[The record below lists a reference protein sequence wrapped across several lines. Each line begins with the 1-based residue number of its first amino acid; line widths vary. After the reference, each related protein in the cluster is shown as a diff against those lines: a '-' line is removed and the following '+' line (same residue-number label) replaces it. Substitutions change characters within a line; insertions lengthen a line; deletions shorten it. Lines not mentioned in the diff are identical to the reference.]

1 MKRRMKTRAA
11 IAAAIVMPIGIGISL
26 LASADQYPGD
36 KAYNAILQMIRN
48 GIDSNQITFKNSDGS
63 TTVMSRSQLCK
74 KLSDRHNGQTP
85 GGNADN
91 QTNGDF
97 LGKEMTEEMCANAL
111 DPSSQDGYDGPDGW
125 QMWAGDHDGTWY
137 NDDGT
142 TWPDSADWQDP
153 TKVTGTSATDVEP
166 EGRTPKQNKP
176 LFSRSVAEVIVETP
190 DPDTGLP
197 VPREYDFQK
206 VVFAEHDTRTGDAR
220 FGWNQS
226 HPDVP
231 YVWGWDPKDND
242 DEGGE
247 EGAHIGFTF
256 QAEGCKCIVW
266 VTKKEAF
273 LECVTTGNTTP
284 KKRTSTGLWGVGQW
298 TVN

>member
-1 MKRRMKTRAA
+1 MNTRAA
-11 IAAAIVMPIGIGISL
+11 IVAAIVISTGVGL
-26 LASADQYPGD
+26 PLSASADQYPGD
-36 KAYNAILQMIRN
+36 DAFNAILQMIRD
-48 GIDSNQITFKNSDGS
+48 GVDADQISFKNSDG
-63 TTVMSRSQLCK
+63 TTTEMTRSELCK

-85 GGNADN
+85 GGDADN
-91 QTNGDF
+91 QTNGEF

-111 DPSSQDGYDGPDGW
+111 APANQDGYDGPDGW

-137 NDDGT
+137 NDDGS

-153 TKVTGTSATDVEP
+153 TKVTGNSAPKVRSGERLLNEGDTVNFDFHSDVVLKEVELIIAPP
-166 EGRTPKQNKP
+166 E
-176 LFSRSVAEVIVETP
+176 
-190 DPDTGLP
+190 
-197 VPREYDFQK
+197 REYDFQK

-226 HPDVP
+226 HPDVG

-242 DEGGE
+242 DENGE

-256 QAEGCKCIVW
+256 SAEGCKCIVW
-266 VTKKEAF
+266 LTKKEAF